1 MNAVW
6 SALESLILCGLCCR
20 RLCGITKEKATG
32 LDSAGQLTGPQRFS
46 FDGQFYRAQPMSAS
60 AYTHLTVV

>member
-1 MNAVW
+1 MNTVW
-6 SALESLILCGLCCR
+6 SALESVILCGLCCR

-46 FDGQFYRAQPMSAS
+46 FDGQFYWAQPMSTT
-60 AYTHLTVV
+60 AYTHLAVV